1 MSEEQRTELLSQLRL
16 FARVCR
22 QHVAPM
28 IQQEAAFERSTFLQ
42 AAHHVIC
49 LNSTYTMLMLQ
60 SSGETS
66 STSTQPMANDMSM
79 PPPAVPDNQHNVASP
94 NDTQL
99 MDGCDGGAAASSS
112 GDEAT
117 PMPHV
122 LNIYI
127 VRSHS
132 YNSNC

>member
-1 MSEEQRTELLSQLRL
+1 
-16 FARVCR
+16 
-22 QHVAPM
+22 
-28 IQQEAAFERSTFLQ
+28 
-42 AAHHVIC
+42 
-49 LNSTYTMLMLQ
+49 MLQ
-60 SSGETS
+60 SSGEVS
-66 STSTQPMANDMSM
+66 STSAQPMSNDMCM

-99 MDGCDGGAAASSS
+99 MDGCDGAAANSST

-127 VRSHS
+127 VRSPIFLRS
-132 YNSNC
+132 YLIPLPGRHIQLWLPQPSRSPISSNLSRIASLLLVDS